1 MHFAGNSQNALGA
14 RGCAALGRSLT
25 ALTALRELN
34 LSGQAPL
41 YALFLFRFC
50 RGLCLACFKVR
61 DARWRGPAL
70 AFV

>member
-1 MHFAGNSQNALGA
+1 MHFAGNSPAFGA
-14 RGCAALGRSLT
+14 QGCAALGRSLT
-25 ALTALRELN
+25 ALTALRELE

-50 RGLCLACFKVR
+50 RGLCLVACFKVR
-61 DARWRGPAL
+61 DARWRGLAL